1 MYLYIKIKFA
11 HNAITASWFEP
22 ETIFLRKIV
31 TERRL
36 KGVWIYFQSFQQLY
50 RAVCA
55 ITPQALHGSQVLLGL
70 NI

>member
-1 MYLYIKIKFA
+1 M
-11 HNAITASWFEP
+11 
-22 ETIFLRKIV
+22 
-31 TERRL
+31 ERRL

-70 NI
+70 HM